1 MSPRKSSQIADS
13 PSLPTIK
20 DYFDMMAEGQ
30 KNDIR
35 RLKQAAAG
43 KNSEQPNRRPA
54 DGAVPD
60 PWLLHPNTPVQG
72 GSKAQGKKRRAVRC
86 QGSPRESD
94 QEGSQ
99 KGVEEDFEKGAAVAF
114 SRKQNCSPIYCQPGL
129 SGGRCTSFPSSVRW

>member
-60 PWLLHPNTPVQG
+60 PWLLHPIRR
-72 GSKAQGKKRRAVRC
+72 SKVAAKPRGKSAARSAAKEVPEKATKKAVKKASKKTSKRARR
-86 QGSPRESD
+86 
-94 QEGSQ
+94 
-99 KGVEEDFEKGAAVAF
+99 
-114 SRKQNCSPIYCQPGL
+114 
-129 SGGRCTSFPSSVRW
+129 